1 MMFINISCG
10 IGIIYTA
17 SPLAQE
23 SIGLTPAQ
31 AAGVVGLMSIF
42 NGLGRLG
49 WASLSDYLGRPG
61 TYTAFFIIEVVAF
74 WVLPDITSVI
84 LFQLVLYLIL
94 TCYGGGLPLSRRI
107 SAICSAPRS
116 WAPSMATS

>member
-1 MMFINISCG
+1 
-10 IGIIYTA
+10 
-17 SPLAQE
+17 
-23 SIGLTPAQ
+23 
-31 AAGVVGLMSIF
+31 MSIF

-49 WASLSDYLGRPG
+49 WASLSDYLGRPS

-94 TCYGGGLPLSRRI
+94 TCYGGGFATLPAYIGDLFGT
-107 SAICSAPRS
+107 RS